1 MHLRLT
7 SIFLLLV
14 LLPLSLAW
22 TSIARADQA
31 QTGKQLIYITSDRRI
46 PFWDIMS
53 RGIQQRAQQL
63 GYQVQILSANNS
75 TKRELE
81 HLALALRQQVDGLI
95 ISPTS
100 SSAGATLIKLAS
112 AAGIPVVVA
121 DIGADSDK
129 YLSFIA
135 SDNYQG
141 AYELGRILGS
151 ALIQKGWQSGRVGIV
166 AIPQRRQNGRER
178 TAGFMQ
184 ALDEAGILAAGMRQQ
199 VDFSYTETY
208 TFSRELIDSEP
219 ELRALWL
226 QGSDRYQAALDAIK
240 DAGREGEILLATFDA
255 EPEFID
261 MIQSGQLI
269 GAAMQ
274 QPFLIGEE
282 AVISLDRHFHG
293 ESVTPEHKLS
303 VLAVSADNLQTHL
316 PTIRRNV
323 LGQQVTP

>member
-63 GYQVQILSANNS
+63 GHQVQVLSANNS

-81 HLALALRQQVDGLI
+81 HLALALRQRVDGLI

-141 AYELGRILGS
+141 AYELGQILS
-151 ALIQKGWQSGRVGIV
+151 RALLQKGWQSGRVGIV

-219 ELRALWL
+219 QLRAIWL

-282 AVISLDRHFHG
+282 AVISLDRYFHG

-316 PTIRRNV
+316 STIRRNV